1 MTLFDY
7 FANPDTP
14 AANSTVG
21 TLMVK
26 ILDKYPD
33 MTFKAAR
40 AKAHCLLLEAAG
52 KKRFNLPRVL
62 SEAELAEQ
70 KQRLKTARKPRI
82 VPNAGV
88 SSTTSNATP
97 S

>member
-7 FANPDTP
+7 FAKPDTP

-26 ILDKYPD
+26 ILEKYPG
-33 MTFKAAR
+33 MSFEAAR
-40 AKAHCLLLEAAG
+40 AKAHCLILESAG

-70 KQRLKTARKPRI
+70 KERLKTAWKPRTGA
-82 VPNAGV
+82 NAAI
-88 SSTTSNATP
+88 SSTTSNAIP